1 MIIRPVNLLITLLRW
16 SQWSDCSR
24 SCGGGKRNRSR
35 RCIQKK
41 GDKKGCFNGGPRG
54 DVRFRE
60 MVEECNLKQCPS
72 ESFISKDMYLKDI

>member
-1 MIIRPVNLLITLLRW
+1 MSVPVNLLITLPRW
-16 SQWSDCSR
+16 GQWSGCSR

-72 ESFISKDMYLKDI
+72 EPFFSKDKYFNDV